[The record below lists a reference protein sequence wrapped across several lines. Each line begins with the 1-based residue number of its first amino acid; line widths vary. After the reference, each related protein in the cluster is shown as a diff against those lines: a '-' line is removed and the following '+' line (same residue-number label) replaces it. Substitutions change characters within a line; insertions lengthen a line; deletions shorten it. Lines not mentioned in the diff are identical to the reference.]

1 MTTRVWN
8 TQRPKGDDALLRHA
22 LLSVTIPD
30 LSLSP
35 FRAPFGAVNELSASI
50 TATFAGIG
58 ERIKAEYEKATEAAR
73 SFYNAMPRAVRRS
86 QRKRRH
92 YTADRSSKEW
102 PGTEAV
108 TPDHPARVIYKRLLS
123 RDGVTSVLL
132 DKALDRC
139 GDADERAHRN
149 ADTAATELLSVADEV
164 TPVTQ
169 ETPERIA
176 HQPRAPQLLM
186 AVTSSRNQ
194 PADSHTRTVNSTQN
208 DARQDTLRK
217 A

>member
-1 MTTRVWN
+1 
-8 TQRPKGDDALLRHA
+8 
-22 LLSVTIPD
+22 
-30 LSLSP
+30 
-35 FRAPFGAVNELSASI
+35 
-50 TATFAGIG
+50 
-58 ERIKAEYEKATEAAR
+58 
-73 SFYNAMPRAVRRS
+73 MPRAVRRS
-86 QRKRRH
+86 LGKRRH
-92 YTADRSSKEW
+92 RTADRTSQTW

-123 RDGVTSVLL
+123 RDGVTSALL

-139 GDADERAHRN
+139 GDADERAHRH
-149 ADTAATELLSVADEV
+149 ADTAATELLSVTDEIA
-164 TPVTQ
+164 PVAH